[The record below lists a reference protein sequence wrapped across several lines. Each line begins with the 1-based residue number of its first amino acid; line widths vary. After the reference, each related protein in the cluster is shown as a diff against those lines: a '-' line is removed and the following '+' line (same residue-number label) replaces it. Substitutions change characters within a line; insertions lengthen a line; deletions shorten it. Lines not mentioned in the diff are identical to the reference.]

1 MLLFCKLLNKRSI
14 RFYEMQE
21 WLIDINLAIVD
32 LLTKLT
38 LKNAQDYCHFRSNY
52 FRQFLKK

>member
-1 MLLFCKLLNKRSI
+1 
-14 RFYEMQE
+14 MQE

-52 FRQFLKK
+52 FRQFFKR